1 MAASTDTLLKIRAIA
16 EGGDQIAKLA
26 KEIEG
31 VGKEFGKAKAP
42 NTAFNQSLSQ
52 TASIAAGIG
61 LDRLRQQIFDYGGT
75 ALLAGEQSYLLERR
89 IKALASANGEAAR
102 VSAFA
107 AESAQRYGMSQN
119 QAAES
124 VANLY
129 GRLRPMGLS
138 LQEIET
144 TYVGVSNAAKLAGLS
159 AFDTQ
164 EAFRQ
169 LAQAMGSGRLQG
181 DEFRSIM
188 ERMPQIGVAIAAAFN
203 KIAESKGL
211 KQISRETAD
220 SMVKELEEGEKRQIQ
235 VVRDGI
241 KAKIREV
248 DYGEKQQIDAVR
260 RGIDKRIEEA
270 QRETDE
276 VLREINRRYQREEQ
290 LLADKYQDQ
299 EDADARASQKE
310 MEGLNNSIDERYDAI
325 KKGIDREFDEQR
337 RSVEQA
343 NDLAEEQKRQILYNI
358 EDQKE
363 FRLRA
368 IRDAQDEEE
377 QALRDSFDR
386 QRIDRNRALRDQ
398 QQQERYAIEDRQRE
412 EVDRQNAALK
422 QKTDILNQEGE
433 ERMQIIK
440 EQADNEKEAIKAS
453 EDEKIAAIKE
463 ATDKAQA
470 AVLASV
476 RVTVADLKRLSSEG
490 KITTEV
496 MAKAMEEL
504 AKIKPPPPTA
514 LDMFRAA
521 TEDLNRE
528 IGDNLLPI
536 LMPFIE
542 GLESLL
548 KGLQSLPEPIQGV
561 IVVVGLLTGG
571 ILALGIALAPLVFVL
586 NSVAIAFGILGSIG
600 LGATIAGWLG
610 ALGPFVTGF
619 TAALGGLL
627 IWVGTTFIPGL
638 LAFFSGPVG
647 WTVLAVAAVV
657 AMAVAFRE
665 PLMQWWTWLTGE
677 WLPGVTQSW
686 SDWVATL
693 LARFAEIPSGLQI
706 IAQQIVEGLTMA
718 FQNWWTWLTEQ
729 WLPGVLQAWESLAQG
744 VQSLRDRIV
753 SSFSN
758 ISEGIKSALD
768 KSKNWLKAFWDYGVS
783 LFSYFGA
790 LISKPFVIGINS
802 MVDAVNYV
810 TTVAANAINS
820 FIAGINRMVAAVNV
834 ISARIGA
841 PALSYLPTIQT
852 FTIPKLDVPEVKLP
866 KGFQLPKGMPSFATG
881 AYVKRPMVA
890 EIGDVAGGEYVL
902 RPDQLVPAAANYVR
916 GARGGD
922 VLSSMSAA
930 PAGAVEVS
938 VNLQTGPVQM
948 MPNGEPG
955 VSLDIVAAMIESGI
969 GQALDQIAS
978 APGRAAM
985 GF

>member
-1 MAASTDTLLKIRAIA
+1 MALPVDTILRIA
-16 EGGDQIAKLA
+16 AKVTGGEDIATLRNKFTQL
-26 KEIEG
+26 E
-31 VGKEFGKAKAP
+31 
-42 NTAFNQSLSQ
+42 NTA
-52 TASIAAGIG
+52 
-61 LDRLRQQIFDYGGT
+61 GT
-75 ALLAGEQSYLLERR
+75 LTSKMTPLAGAIRSLIPVATIGGLG
-89 IKALASANGEAAR
+89 ALIHKN
-102 VSAFA
+102 
-107 AESAQRYGMSQN
+107 
-119 QAAES
+119 
-124 VANLY
+124 
-129 GRLRPMGLS
+129 
-138 LQEIET
+138 I
-144 TYVGVSNAAKLAGLS
+144 
-159 AFDTQ
+159 
-164 EAFRQ
+164 
-169 LAQAMGSGRLQG
+169 
-181 DEFRSIM
+181 
-188 ERMPQIGVAIAAAFN
+188 
-203 KIAESKGL
+203 
-211 KQISRETAD
+211 ETAD
-220 SMVKELEEGEKRQIQ
+220 SFNDLRQQTGISVETLARFSKAAQLSGTDINAVAGSISKLSKGLYEFSTSGKGSAGEALKTL
-235 VVRDGI
+235 G
-241 KAKIREV
+241 
-248 DYGEKQQIDAVR
+248 IDALDSAGKLKSADQIVL
-260 RGIDKRIEEA
+260 
-270 QRETDE
+270 E
-276 VLREINRRYQREEQ
+276 VSNRF
-290 LLADKYQDQ
+290 
-299 EDADARASQKE
+299 KE
-310 MEGLNNSIDERYDAI
+310 MPDGVEKTALAMQLFGRSGAQMVPLLNMGG
-325 KKGIDREFDEQR
+325 K
-337 RSVEQA
+337 
-343 NDLAEEQKRQILYNI
+343 
-358 EDQKE
+358 
-363 FRLRA
+363 
-368 IRDAQDEEE
+368 
-377 QALRDSFDR
+377 
-386 QRIDRNRALRDQ
+386 
-398 QQQERYAIEDRQRE
+398 AIEDLGTKMTGAFAE
-412 EVDRQNAALK
+412 K
-422 QKTDILNQEGE
+422 
-433 ERMQIIK
+433 
-440 EQADNEKEAIKAS
+440 ADEYN
-453 EDEKIAAIKE
+453 DKITMLTGK
-463 ATDKAQA
+463 
-470 AVLASV
+470 VNGLAMGL
-476 RVTVADLKRLSSEG
+476 TVALL
-490 KITTEV
+490 
-496 MAKAMEEL
+496 
-504 AKIKPPPPTA
+504 PA
-514 LDMFRAA
+514 LDGITNAVSFVI
-521 TEDLNRE
+521 DL
-528 IGDNLLPI
+528 
-536 LMPFIE
+536 FT
-542 GLESLL
+542 
-548 KGLQSLPEPIQGV
+548 KLPEPVQAV
-561 IVVVGLLTGG
+561 IGAFALLAVGLT
-571 ILALGIALAPLVFVL
+571 ILSPLLSGLVTAL
-586 NSVAIAFGILGSIG
+586 SILGSIG

-610 ALGPFVTGF
+610 ALGPFVAGF

-627 IWVGTTFIPGL
+627 TWVGTTFIPGL
-638 LAFFSGPVG
+638 LALFSGPVG

-718 FQNWWTWLTEQ
+718 FQNWWTWLTEE

-852 FTIPKLDVPEVKLP
+852 FTISKLDVPEVKLP

-922 VLSSMSAA
+922 VLSSTSAA

-948 MPNGEPG
+948 LPSGEPG